1 MEQMKA
7 AVALFCTE
15 EGESVMNEELVVS
28 LTLNEL
34 LLIMLCCTFVDVDAS
49 ASPLIEEEE

>member
-7 AVALFCTE
+7 AAALFCT

>member
-7 AVALFCTE
+7 AVAFCTE
-15 EGESVMNEELVVS
+15 RKSVMTEELVVS

-34 LLIMLCCTFVDVDAS
+34 LLIMLCCTFVDAS
-49 ASPLIEEEE
+49 ASLIEEEE

>member
-1 MEQMKA
+1 MEQMNA

-15 EGESVMNEELVVS
+15 GESVMKEELLVVS